1 MRATRREGIVSARNL
16 KRRVLKGAWRRTGNL
31 LIVSSFV
38 TKRATVFK
46 YSVNGIYRGERNFS
60 TETGAASN
68 LRKLSRNKFCIHPRD
83 TFHSRRLPRTR
94 GGGGGEHLF
103 RVSLRYR
110 SMARGKQH
118 LPKLRFIDRKLIVCV
133 FLCARVHPLSLG
145 RKIFKKSDEW
155 IILTKRYSIIIRLK
169 PEWIRLIIKF
179 SQSWAKNWKDLFE
192 LQIID

>member
-1 MRATRREGIVSARNL
+1 MSARNL

-46 YSVNGIYRGERNFS
+46 YSVNGIYRGEGNFS

-68 LRKLSRNKFCIHPRD
+68 LRKLSWNKFCIHPRD

-94 GGGGGEHLF
+94 GEHLF

-133 FLCARVHPLSLG
+133 FLCAHVPIHFLLEEFVFRSRERRVGG
-145 RKIFKKSDEW
+145 RSSRRVMNE
-155 IILTKRYSIIIRLK
+155 
-169 PEWIRLIIKF
+169 
-179 SQSWAKNWKDLFE
+179 
-192 LQIID
+192 

>member
-1 MRATRREGIVSARNL
+1 MIESNPLLSQKMQNWSHLLVKTCARRDSTRGDLVSARNL

-46 YSVNGIYRGERNFS
+46 YSVNGIYRGEGNFS

-94 GGGGGEHLF
+94 GGTLIPCLA
-103 RVSLRYR
+103 SLPFHGPWQTAFTQIAIYR
-110 SMARGKQH
+110 S
-118 LPKLRFIDRKLIVCV
+118 
-133 FLCARVHPLSLG
+133 
-145 RKIFKKSDEW
+145 
-155 IILTKRYSIIIRLK
+155 
-169 PEWIRLIIKF
+169 
-179 SQSWAKNWKDLFE
+179 
-192 LQIID
+192 

>member
-1 MRATRREGIVSARNL
+1 MPRINPKNLSSSSIANDRVESAIISEDNAKLVSFTRKNVRATRREGIVSARNL

-94 GGGGGEHLF
+94 GGEGGNTYS
-103 RVSLRYR
+103 VS
-110 SMARGKQH
+110 
-118 LPKLRFIDRKLIVCV
+118 RFVTVPWPVANSIYPNCDLSIV
-133 FLCARVHPLSLG
+133 
-145 RKIFKKSDEW
+145 
-155 IILTKRYSIIIRLK
+155 
-169 PEWIRLIIKF
+169 
-179 SQSWAKNWKDLFE
+179 N
-192 LQIID
+192 